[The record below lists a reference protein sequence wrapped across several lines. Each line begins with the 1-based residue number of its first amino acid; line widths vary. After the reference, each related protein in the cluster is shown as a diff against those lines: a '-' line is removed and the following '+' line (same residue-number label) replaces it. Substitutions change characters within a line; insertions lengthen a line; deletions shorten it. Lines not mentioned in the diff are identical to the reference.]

1 MHLLK
6 EWSYI
11 CETLAEGRQ
20 ILLAR
25 KGGILDESRF
35 SLPHPDFLLWPTHLH
50 QREQLREALKPDES
64 PRINAFPVHVQETS
78 SISVGVFCRV
88 TDCLTITNPD
98 TLRKIDGDHVWKQS
112 FLEQRLRWGHEELL
126 TIMLVRAYRLRKEIS
141 IPSLPSYSGCR
152 SWIEID
158 EIPLPSMDP
167 VLSEEAFFE
176 RRRRILQSM
185 E

>member
-1 MHLLK
+1 M
-6 EWSYI
+6 
-11 CETLAEGRQ
+11 
-20 ILLAR
+20 LAR

-64 PRINAFPVHVQETS
+64 PRIDAFPVHLPQTS
-78 SISVGVFCRV
+78 SIPVGVFCHV
-88 TDCLTITNPD
+88 TDSVAVTNPD

-112 FLEQRLRWGHEELL
+112 FLEQRLRWGQETLL
-126 TIMLVRAYRLRKEIS
+126 TIIIVRAYRLREKIS
-141 IPSLPSYSGCR
+141 IPLLAAYSGCK

-167 VLSEEAFFE
+167 VLSEEDFLE
-176 RRRRILQSM
+176 RRRRILLSM